1 MKSSQIEILF
11 VVLIVGYD
19 LISLPFNTFIIT
31 LVVATLCYAYTKSL
45 IFFASVF
52 VVPQIIRLM
61 NSLVP
66 NKNESFVPKNAEQ
79 VINTVKKFK
88 EISNTESFVP
98 KNAQEVIN
106 TVKKFKE
113 NSNTESFVSDNEEE
127 EDELEGTV
135 DSLKFLE
142 QFENLSE
149 INENQRIH
157 TVNETAIP
165 AMPTIMNKN
174 RPTAAIEPYDNR
186 SINTALL
193 RSTNTNKQ

>member
-45 IFFASVF
+45 LFFASVF

-66 NKNESFVPKNAEQ
+66 KNESFVPKNAEE
-79 VINTVKKFK
+79 VINSVKKFK
-88 EISNTESFVP
+88 ETSNTESFVP
-98 KNAQEVIN
+98 KNAEEVIN
-106 TVKKFKE
+106 SLKKLKE
-113 NSNTESFVSDNEEE
+113 NSNTESFVSDGEEE
-127 EDELEGTV
+127 DDELEGTV

-165 AMPTIMNKN
+165 AMPTIINKN

>member
-11 VVLIVGYD
+11 IVLIVGYD

-31 LVVATLCYAYTKSL
+31 LVVATLSYAYTKSPL
-45 IFFASVF
+45 FFASIF

-66 NKNESFVPKNAEQ
+66 NKNESFVPKNPEE
-79 VINTVKKFK
+79 VISTVKKFK
-88 EISNTESFVP
+88 ESSNTESFTDP
-98 KNAQEVIN
+98 KEISERIIGLQ
-106 TVKKFKE
+106 KKSVLSK
-113 NSNTESFVSDNEEE
+113 ESFVSEEE

-142 QFENLSE
+142 QFENLTE
-149 INENQRIH
+149 ISENQRIH
-157 TVNETAIP
+157 TVNETAVP
-165 AMPTIMNKN
+165 AMPTIMNKS
-174 RPTAAIEPYDNR
+174 RTTAAIEPYDNS

>member
-11 VVLIVGYD
+11 VVLIAGYD
-19 LISLPFNTFIIT
+19 LISLPFNSFIIT
-31 LVVATLCYAYTKSL
+31 LIIAILSYVYTKSNL
-45 IFFASVF
+45 FVASVF

-61 NSLVP
+61 NSLIP
-66 NKNESFVPKNAEQ
+66 KNESFVPKNAEE

-88 EISNTESFVP
+88 ENSNIESFVP
-98 KNAQEVIN
+98 KNAEEVIN

-113 NSNTESFVSDNEEE
+113 NSNTESFIPDNEEE
-127 EDELEGTV
+127 DDELEGTV
-135 DSLKFLE
+135 ESLKFLE
-142 QFENLSE
+142 QFDNLTD
-149 INENQRIH
+149 INENQRIN

-165 AMPTIMNKN
+165 AMPTIINKN